1 MIQYIAHLK
10 ENEAGDAAGPEQPVD
25 SLPDSRKQSVQD
37 HLEKTAELAAS
48 MAMDP
53 WKDVV
58 FDIGLLHDIGKY
70 QASFQKKIRGENI
83 RVDHSTC
90 GAAVAAKKFSMP
102 AAVFMEYCIAGHHA
116 GLPDGLKQS
125 DFESCDEY
133 KREVSLCPI
142 DQERLGRYLMEEA
155 GKLQKSDPQRMAEL
169 FIDET
174 SYFIRYCYSCLVD
187 ADSLDTEHFCRDIDR
202 STLKSN
208 FAACLEKLDRQLE
221 SFGINANQTLLQKTR
236 TDIQQQAFE
245 NIAEDADVYLMSM
258 PTGSGKTLCSAKC
271 SCSLSAA
278 EPLALMF

>member
-25 SLPDSRKQSVQD
+25 SLPDSRKQSVQE

-116 GLPDGLKQS
+116 TVR
-125 DFESCDEY
+125 F
-133 KREVSLCPI
+133 
-142 DQERLGRYLMEEA
+142 
-155 GKLQKSDPQRMAEL
+155 
-169 FIDET
+169 
-174 SYFIRYCYSCLVD
+174 
-187 ADSLDTEHFCRDIDR
+187 
-202 STLKSN
+202 
-208 FAACLEKLDRQLE
+208 
-221 SFGINANQTLLQKTR
+221 
-236 TDIQQQAFE
+236 
-245 NIAEDADVYLMSM
+245 
-258 PTGSGKTLCSAKC
+258 
-271 SCSLSAA
+271 
-278 EPLALMF
+278 